1 MPKLITREAVEK
13 VYASRKKAEIRE
25 TKEILERTLTRI
37 STTLAKGKLYI
48 PNIGSNP
55 EVQKAI
61 AKALA
66 KEDINIEFIPT
77 EFKGKR
83 GKSLRDC
90 KITNA
95 RISLKDEQ

>member
-1 MPKLITREAVEK
+1 MITREDVEK
-13 VYASRKKAEIRE
+13 VFTNRKKAEIKE
-25 TKEILERTLTRI
+25 TKETLERTLTRI
-37 STTLAKGKLYI
+37 SSTLAKGKLYI

-61 AKALA
+61 TKTLS
-66 KEDINIEFIPT
+66 KEGIEIEFIPA

-95 RISLKDEQ
+95 KISLKD